1 MVDGWAGGWTDG
13 CAMSSPVSPIVANV
27 YMETVE
33 PH

>member
-1 MVDGWAGGWTDG
+1 MVDGWVDG

-27 YMETVE
+27 YLETVE